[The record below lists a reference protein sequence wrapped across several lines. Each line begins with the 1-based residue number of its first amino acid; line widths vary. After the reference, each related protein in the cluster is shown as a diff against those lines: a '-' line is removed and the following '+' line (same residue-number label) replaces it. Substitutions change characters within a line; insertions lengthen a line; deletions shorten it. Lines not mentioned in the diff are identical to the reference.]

1 MTEEELNSINDIDEL
16 NISITDNSFE
26 DGLGEIIQELKRI
39 NISTFSMNYN
49 GHLVGHK
56 EMLEKIIK
64 YLERCL
70 WVKKN

>member
-1 MTEEELNSINDIDEL
+1 MNEEELNHIADIDKL
-16 NISITDNSFE
+16 NVSITDNSFE
-26 DGLGEIIQELKRI
+26 EGLGEIIQELKRI
-39 NISTFSMNYN
+39 NISTFSMNDN

-70 WVKKN
+70 